1 MNIKVLLIIFMLSI
15 VSNINASNYKF
26 TYFAPTGTQ
35 TDDAECISTSGCSVD
50 IDESNNAIYL
60 SIEDSDQYFEI
71 VNKKIYKRYPYYT
84 VSGNNNRIIYFW
96 VHPCNCYNVSGRRN
110 IYIDK
115 YSKNS
120 MEFYFRTNQIIKIQ
134 DMNLESKIKQWS
146 KAQKIIAAIF
156 TPIFSIVPAV
166 GFSVLTAISF
176 SVISFI
182 LTENWDDRY
191 EDGFYIFFS
200 IVYTIMITFYIEMK
214 IFKYY

>member
-1 MNIKVLLIIFMLSI
+1 MLSI

-96 VHPCNCYNVSGRRN
+96 VHP
-110 IYIDK
+110 
-115 YSKNS
+115 
-120 MEFYFRTNQIIKIQ
+120 
-134 DMNLESKIKQWS
+134 
-146 KAQKIIAAIF
+146 AIV
-156 TPIFSIVPAV
+156 IM
-166 GFSVLTAISF
+166 SVDEGT
-176 SVISFI
+176 FI
-182 LTENWDDRY
+182 LTNIPKTQWSS
-191 EDGFYIFFS
+191 IFLQ
-200 IVYTIMITFYIEMK
+200 TK
-214 IFKYY
+214 

>member
-84 VSGNNNRIIYFW
+84 VSGNNNRIIYFR
-96 VHPCNCYNVSGRRN
+96 VHP
-110 IYIDK
+110 
-115 YSKNS
+115 
-120 MEFYFRTNQIIKIQ
+120 
-134 DMNLESKIKQWS
+134 
-146 KAQKIIAAIF
+146 AIV
-156 TPIFSIVPAV
+156 IM
-166 GFSVLTAISF
+166 SVDEGT
-176 SVISFI
+176 FI
-182 LTENWDDRY
+182 LTNIPKTQWSS
-191 EDGFYIFFS
+191 IF
-200 IVYTIMITFYIEMK
+200 VQTK
-214 IFKYY
+214 

>member
-1 MNIKVLLIIFMLSI
+1 
-15 VSNINASNYKF
+15 
-26 TYFAPTGTQ
+26 
-35 TDDAECISTSGCSVD
+35 
-50 IDESNNAIYL
+50 
-60 SIEDSDQYFEI
+60 
-71 VNKKIYKRYPYYT
+71 
-84 VSGNNNRIIYFW
+84 
-96 VHPCNCYNVSGRRN
+96 
-110 IYIDK
+110 
-115 YSKNS
+115 

-146 KAQKIIAAIF
+146 KAQKIIAA
-156 TPIFSIVPAV
+156 PIFSIVPAV